1 MSQFFPI
8 FSWLKAYRRT
18 DFNGDVFAGII
29 TAILLVPQGI
39 AYALLAGLPPE
50 FGLYASILPPL
61 FYVFLGTSRTMSVG
75 PVAVAAIMIAAALTS
90 PAVSALGNPTQS
102 AMILSAQTGVMMLIM
117 AVCRMGGLVNFISH
131 PVLTGFTSG
140 ASILII
146 VSQLPKTFGL
156 NTPSCSLDL
165 GCYEQYLQNV
175 NFIALGISV
184 GVFALLLFFAKPLPA
199 LLKKIGAS
207 KVLITAVSKCGGLLS
222 VAITTFAVSHWHLVD
237 QHIAVVGF
245 VPTGF
250 PALHFDFF
258 DVEKW
263 KVLFPSA
270 SFIALIA
277 YVESI
282 AIAKVVANLRNEK
295 ISPNQELVALG
306 VANIASAISGGMPA
320 AGGLSRTMVNF
331 AAGAYT
337 QIATVV
343 ATIILTLAVMF
354 CSEWFYNIPKATL
367 AVIILMAIL
376 PLVKLRNIL
385 HTWHYDKGDGIAELV
400 TLLGVLALGIEE
412 GIMLGIFLTF
422 ISHVRKASRPHIAVV
437 GRLPNS
443 KHFRNIKRHK
453 VETWENLLLMRID
466 ENITFANINFVEEFI
481 ENELRNAPKTQHIV
495 LIFTSVSDI
504 DMTAIEALEQLNH
517 SLKNVNVTLNFAEV
531 KGFLRD
537 KLEKSDLFTH
547 LSGRVFFDA
556 QEAVTMLVPD
566 LSES

>member
-1 MSQFFPI
+1 MSSLFPI
-8 FSWLKAYRRT
+8 LTWLKTYRRE
-18 DFNGDVFAGII
+18 DFNGDLFAGII

-50 FGLYASILPPL
+50 FGLYASILPPF
-61 FYVFLGTSRTMSVG
+61 FYAILGTSRTISVG

-90 PAVSALGNPTQS
+90 PAVSELGNTAQS
-102 AMILSAQTGVMMLIM
+102 AMILSAQTGVIMLIM

-140 ASILII
+140 ASLLII

-156 NTPSCSLDL
+156 NTPSCAIDL
-165 GCYEQYLQNV
+165 ACYEQYFRGT
-175 NFIALGISV
+175 NFFVLAISV
-184 GVFALLLFFAKPLPA
+184 GVFALLLFFSKPLPA
-199 LLKKIGAS
+199 LLGKIGAP
-207 KVLITAVSKCGGLLS
+207 KILITAISKCGGLIS
-222 VAITTFAVSHWHLVD
+222 VVITTFAVTQWHLID
-237 QHIAVVGF
+237 QHVAVVGF

-258 DVEKW
+258 DIEKW

-331 AAGAYT
+331 AAGACT
-337 QIATVV
+337 QV
-343 ATIILTLAVMF
+343 ATITATVILTLAVMF

-367 AVIILMAIL
+367 AVIILIAIL
-376 PLVKLRNIL
+376 PLVKLRSIF
-385 HTWHYDKGDGIAELV
+385 HTWHYDRGDGIAELV

-422 ISHVRKASRPHIAVV
+422 ISHVRKASHPHIAVV

-443 KHFRNIKRHK
+443 KHFRNVKRHK

-481 ENELRNAPKTQHIV
+481 ENELRNAPKVQHIV

-517 SLKNVNVTLNFAEV
+517 SLKNIGITLNFAEV
-531 KGFLRD
+531 KGFLLD

-547 LSGRVFFDA
+547 LNGERFFDA
-556 QEAVTMLVPD
+556 EEAITKLN
-566 LSES
+566 S